1 MGEADFRGGESL
13 NGKRFSETLN
23 FTKKEAQGLAKLA
36 TDQNTCVEEVIRRAV
51 FQYLYN
57 CYPDLKGWRIPRSLF
72 VTLAVPE
79 VVHKKLKLW
88 TTLKHKLNVSV
99 DEHGILILD
108 GTALKEY
115 SKQDRFVLLKVPAS
129 WEKKAA
135 EKGPT
140 EVVT

>member
-1 MGEADFRGGESL
+1 M
-13 NGKRFSETLN
+13 NGKRFSETVD

-51 FQYLYN
+51 FQYLYD

-88 TTLKHKLNVSV
+88 ATLKHKMNVSV

-108 GTALKEY
+108 ETGLKEH
-115 SKQDRFVLLKVPAS
+115 SEGHRFVLLKVPGA
-129 WEKKAA
+129 WKKEMKEAAA
-135 EKGPT
+135 ETGPT
-140 EVVT
+140 EVSP